1 MVGKSIVEVE
11 TMGGSLLAWQEA
23 WSVQASKQAERAR
36 VADGERPGDV
46 AEFTGLLNRVAAG
59 YLSGGL
65 GRFTLNFSDI
75 S

>member
-1 MVGKSIVEVE
+1 MVGKSVVEVE

-23 WSVQASKQAERAR
+23 WSVQASKQAERATR
-36 VADGERPGDV
+36 VAERPGDV

-75 S
+75 Y